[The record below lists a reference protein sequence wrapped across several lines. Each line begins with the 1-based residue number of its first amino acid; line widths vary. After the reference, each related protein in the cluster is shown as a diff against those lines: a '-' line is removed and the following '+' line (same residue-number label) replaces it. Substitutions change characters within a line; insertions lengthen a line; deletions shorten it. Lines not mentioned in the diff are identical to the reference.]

1 MNRVLRRPMFKM
13 GGSAGTGITSGLD
26 KPRQQYNQAGLV
38 DPNKLLPQ
46 LGSQKATRTPDDPTT
61 LLPQISKTTQT
72 TNNQEFNLADLVNMF
87 GNKEED
93 KFVPSEAL
101 QEAFKDRKTKP
112 DLSQFLINFGLNLA
126 SATPRGNIFAT
137 AAEAAKK
144 PTQALFAEQAANK
157 AFERD
162 LKLAGVKMDINQRL
176 KEEEAKIGDKK
187 FYASKQVLNVDTGK
201 IEFQPESKIQTM
213 LSKTK
218 QGEMLYQP
226 IQEPD
231 AIKPVR
237 VYDNQTKSTVFVNEA
252 DIIGSTFINNK
263 GKEELRYIPIPPK
276 DRTVRAYVLD
286 ENTGEFGESAKFVK
300 ESLILEN
307 PDLYKPV
314 EGDIAMMLKAET
326 MKVDTANKKVADQ
339 QMLAANSVAKI
350 IRRLEKDI
358 QTGGAFTGAAGDT
371 VQFITGVS
379 GFVDQFINKDK
390 KADIKAYNT
399 GYKRIQDRVTQLEND
414 SSINARLTRFLN
426 SPETTAAKADILNL
440 AYAIAK
446 AREPGGR
453 FSVTDIDLA
462 LQSIGESSNKFNFL
476 EGLKRV
482 GLFTT
487 TEALDNYVMAY
498 NIADEDIPVKYNALV
513 NNNRYFRGLEVDNDI
528 SPDSLSF

>member
-1 MNRVLRRPMFKM
+1 MNRTLKRPMFKM

-26 KPRQQYNQAGLV
+26 KPRQQYNEAGSV
-38 DPNKLLPQ
+38 NPLLQYQTDFFPQ
-46 LGSQKATRTPDDPTT
+46 LGTRDVKQDTP
-61 LLPQISKTTQT
+61 Q
-72 TNNQEFNLADLVNMF
+72 FNLNDIATMLQ
-87 GNKEED
+87 GQKED
-93 KFVPSEAL
+93 KFLPSEAL

-137 AAEAAKK
+137 AAESAKK
-144 PTQALFAEQAANK
+144 PAQAFFAEQAANK
-157 AFERD
+157 SFERD
-162 LKLAGVKMDINQRL
+162 LKLAGVKMDINQRI
-176 KEEEAKIGDKK
+176 KEEDAKRGDNK
-187 FYASKQVLNVDTGK
+187 FYASKKVLNVDTGN
-201 IEFQPESKIQTM
+201 IEFQPEKNIQTM
-213 LSKTK
+213 ISKEK
-218 QGEMLYQP
+218 PDEMLYQP
-226 IQEPD
+226 VPEAD
-231 AIKPVR
+231 KTKPVK
-237 VYDNQTKSTVFVNEA
+237 VYDNQTKGTVFVNQA
-252 DIIGSTFINNK
+252 DIIGSKFINDK
-263 GKEELRYIPIPPK
+263 GQEELRYVPVPPK
-276 DRTVRAYVLD
+276 DRTVRAYILD
-286 ENTGEFGESAKFVK
+286 KDSGEFGENAKFVK

-314 EGDIAMMLKAET
+314 EGDIAMMLKAES
-326 MKVDTANKKVADQ
+326 MKIDTANRKVADQ

-358 QTGGAFTGAAGDT
+358 QGGAFTGAAGDT

-390 KADIKAYNT
+390 KTDLKTFNT
-399 GYKRIQDRVTQLEND
+399 GYKRIEDRITQLEND

-426 SPETTAAKADILNL
+426 SPETTAAKADVINL

-453 FSVTDIDLA
+453 FSITDIDLA

-498 NIADEDIPVKYNALV
+498 NVADEDIPVKYNALV
-513 NNNRYFRGLEVDNDI
+513 NNNKYFRGLEVDNDI

>member
-26 KPRQQYNQAGLV
+26 KPRQQYSTGT
-38 DPNKLLPQ
+38 PNPLTQYPTDNFPP
-46 LGSQKATRTPDDPTT
+46 LGTRETKQDN
-61 LLPQISKTTQT
+61 TQ
-72 TNNQEFNLADLVNMF
+72 FNLSDLTNF
-87 GNKEED
+87 LGDKKEE
-93 KFVPSEAL
+93 KFVPSKAL
-101 QEAFKDRKTKP
+101 EEAFKGRSTKP
-112 DLSQFLINFGLNLA
+112 DLNQFLINFGLNLA
-126 SATPRGNIFAT
+126 SATPRGGILAT

-144 PTQALFAEQAANK
+144 PAQALFAEQAANK

-176 KEEEAKIGDKK
+176 KEEEAKMGDKK
-187 FYASKQVLNVDTGK
+187 FYASKKVLNVDTGN

-213 LSKTK
+213 ISKDNP
-218 QGEMLYQP
+218 GEMLYQP
-226 IQEPD
+226 VPEED
-231 AIKPVR
+231 AVKPVK
-237 VYDNQTKSTVFVNEA
+237 VYDNQTKGTVFVNQA
-252 DIIGSTFINNK
+252 DIIGSTFINDK
-263 GKEELRYIPIPPK
+263 GKEELRYVPIPPK
-276 DRTVRAYVLD
+276 DRTVRAYVLNED
-286 ENTGEFGESAKFVK
+286 TGEFGESAKFVK

-326 MKVDTANKKVADQ
+326 MKVDTANKKIADQ

-371 VQFITGVS
+371 VQFITSVS

-390 KADIKAYNT
+390 KTDIKAYNT
-399 GYKRIQDRVTQLEND
+399 GYKRIEDRVTQLEND
-414 SSINARLTRFLN
+414 SSINAKLTKFLK

-513 NNNRYFRGLEVDNDI
+513 NNNRYFKGLEVDNDI

>member
-1 MNRVLRRPMFKM
+1 MFKM

-26 KPRQQYNQAGLV
+26 KPRQQYNKAGLV
-38 DPNKLLPQ
+38 SNNPLLQYPTDFFPKL
-46 LGSQKATRTPDDPTT
+46 GTREIKQDD
-61 LLPQISKTTQT
+61 TQ
-72 TNNQEFNLADLVNMF
+72 FNLSDLTNLL
-87 GNKEED
+87 GDKKEE
-93 KFVPSEAL
+93 KFVPSKAL
-101 QEAFKDRKTKP
+101 EEAFKGRSTKP

-126 SATPRGNIFAT
+126 SATPRGGILAT

-144 PTQALFAEQAANK
+144 PAQALFAEQAANK

-176 KEEEAKIGDKK
+176 KEEEAKMGDKK

-226 IQEPD
+226 VPEAD
-231 AIKPVR
+231 AVKPVR
-237 VYDNQTKSTVFVNEA
+237 VYDNQTKGTVFVNEA
-252 DIIGSTFINNK
+252 DIIGSTFINDK

-286 ENTGEFGESAKFVK
+286 EDTGEFGESAKFVK

-487 TEALDNYVMAY
+487 TEALDNYVLAY

>member
-1 MNRVLRRPMFKM
+1 MNRTLKRPMFKM

-26 KPRQQYNQAGLV
+26 KPRQQYNEAGSVNPLNQYPT
-38 DPNKLLPQ
+38 DFFPQ
-46 LGSQKATRTPDDPTT
+46 LGTREIKQDTP
-61 LLPQISKTTQT
+61 Q
-72 TNNQEFNLADLVNMF
+72 FNLNDLATMLQ
-87 GNKEED
+87 GKKED
-93 KFVPSEAL
+93 KFLPSEAL

-137 AAEAAKK
+137 AAESAKK
-144 PTQALFAEQAANK
+144 PAQAFFAEQAANK
-157 AFERD
+157 SFERD
-162 LKLAGVKMDINQRL
+162 LKLAGVKMDINQRI
-176 KEEEAKIGDKK
+176 KEEDAKMTDNK
-187 FYASKQVLNVDTGK
+187 FYASKKVLNVDTGN
-201 IEFQPESKIQTM
+201 IEFQPEKNIQTM
-213 LSKTK
+213 LSKDNP
-218 QGEMLYQP
+218 GEMLYQP
-226 IQEPD
+226 IPEAD
-231 AIKPVR
+231 KTKPVK
-237 VYDNQTKSTVFVNEA
+237 VYDNQTKGTVFVNQA
-252 DIIGSTFINNK
+252 DIIGSTFTNDK
-263 GKEELRYIPIPPK
+263 GKEELRYIPVPPK
-276 DRTVRAYVLD
+276 DRTVRAFVLD
-286 ENTGEFGESAKFVK
+286 KDTGEFGENAKFVK

-314 EGDIAMMLKAET
+314 EGDIAMMLKAES
-326 MKVDTANKKVADQ
+326 MKIDTANRKVADQ

-358 QTGGAFTGAAGDT
+358 QGGAFTGAAGDT

-390 KADIKAYNT
+390 KTDLKTFNT
-399 GYKRIQDRVTQLEND
+399 GYKRIEDRITQLEND
-414 SSINARLTRFLN
+414 GSINARLTRFLN
-426 SPETTAAKADILNL
+426 SPETTAAKADVINL

-453 FSVTDIDLA
+453 FSITDIDLA

-498 NIADEDIPVKYNALV
+498 NVADEDIPVKYNALV
-513 NNNRYFRGLEVDNDI
+513 NNNKYFRGLEVDNDI
-528 SPDSLSF
+528 SPNSLSF

>member
-1 MNRVLRRPMFKM
+1 MNRTLKRPMFKM

-26 KPRQQYNQAGLV
+26 KPRQQYNKAGSVNVL
-38 DPNKLLPQ
+38 DMYPSDNFPD
-46 LGSQKATRTPDDPTT
+46 LGTR
-61 LLPQISKTTQT
+61 KTKQDNTQ
-72 TNNQEFNLADLVNMF
+72 FNLNDLATMF
-87 GNKEED
+87 QGQKED
-93 KFVPSEAL
+93 KFLPSEAL

-137 AAEAAKK
+137 AAESAKK
-144 PTQALFAEQAANK
+144 PAQAFFAEQAANK
-157 AFERD
+157 SFERD
-162 LKLAGVKMDINQRL
+162 LKLAGVKMDINQRI
-176 KEEEAKIGDKK
+176 KEEDAKRGDNK
-187 FYASKQVLNVDTGK
+187 FYASKKVLNVDTGN
-201 IEFQPESKIQTM
+201 IEFQPEKNIQTM
-213 LSKTK
+213 ISKENP
-218 QGEMLYQP
+218 GEMLYQP
-226 IQEPD
+226 VPEAD
-231 AIKPVR
+231 KTKPVK
-237 VYDNQTKSTVFVNEA
+237 VYDNQTKGTVFVNQA
-252 DIIGSTFINNK
+252 DIIGSKFINDK
-263 GKEELRYIPIPPK
+263 GQEELRYVPVPPK
-276 DRTVRAYVLD
+276 DRTVRAYILD
-286 ENTGEFGESAKFVK
+286 KDSGEFGENAKFVK

-314 EGDIAMMLKAET
+314 EGDIAMMLKAES
-326 MKVDTANKKVADQ
+326 MKIDTANRKVADQ

-358 QTGGAFTGAAGDT
+358 QGGAFTGAAGDT

-390 KADIKAYNT
+390 KTDLKTFNT
-399 GYKRIQDRVTQLEND
+399 GYKRIEDRITQLEND

-426 SPETTAAKADILNL
+426 SPETTAAKADVINL

-453 FSVTDIDLA
+453 FSITDIDLA

-498 NIADEDIPVKYNALV
+498 NVADEDIPVKYNALV
-513 NNNRYFRGLEVDNDI
+513 NNNKYFRGLEVDNDI